1 MNIRLMNVALLL
13 SVASAFAPI
22 KLATTTTISTTSTS
36 LMMEPSSW
44 SRRDLMTHGLWIAGI
59 LTTLEPTRSAN
70 AFDQQLDPYE
80 VVSSQQYT
88 GGKIDLNSAFV
99 VSFHWTEK
107 VGRIR
112 DHDSHHQLNNGLTC
126 TLLLSLFLKYL
137 LSGRVQDFE
146 VSPI

>member
-1 MNIRLMNVALLL
+1 MNIRLMNVALLI

-22 KLATTTTISTTSTS
+22 KPATTTTISTTSTS

-99 VSFHWTEK
+99 VSFHSTEK
-107 VGRIR
+107 SVVFGITIPITSSTTV
-112 DHDSHHQLNNGLTC
+112 SHV
-126 TLLLSLFLKYL
+126 SFFFLYY
-137 LSGRVQDFE
+137 
-146 VSPI
+146 